1 MFVENYETEKNC
13 TMKKFQMVCYAA
25 IMAVMI
31 GSVGCVSTGN
41 DDQESTPGFITV
53 EDGQFMRNG
62 QPYYF
67 VGTNFWYGA
76 ILGSEGEGGNRERLC
91 RELDFMKSHG
101 IDNLRI
107 LVGGE
112 GENGLLGKIEPNL
125 QSEPGVYNDE
135 VLAGLDY
142 LMMELGKRNMTA
154 VLYFNNAW
162 EWSGGYTQYVA
173 WANEEPVLVPRVD
186 GWFSYNEFAGEFV
199 RNERAKQ
206 LFYDHV
212 RFIVSRTNRYTG
224 VRYIDDPAIF
234 SWQISNEPRA
244 FSSETQDNK
253 EAFEQWIAESA
264 RLIREL
270 DPNHMISTGSE
281 GYYGCEWDMDLCARI
296 HGIEE
301 ISYINCHVW
310 PYNWRWITG
319 ENMFDNLQY
328 AFDRTAEYIAMHTE
342 LGEQINKPVVVEEF
356 GMPRDGLDFHKG
368 SPVTCRDAYYR
379 FVFDL
384 VRASHADGGVLAG
397 CNFWS
402 WGGYA
407 VTHVEDHEYWAKGDD
422 YTGDPAQEQQGLNSI
437 FVEDESTLAIIRAT
451 NEAIGNLER

>member
-1 MFVENYETEKNC
+1 
-13 TMKKFQMVCYAA
+13 
-25 IMAVMI
+25 
-31 GSVGCVSTGN
+31 
-41 DDQESTPGFITV
+41 
-53 EDGQFMRNG
+53 
-62 QPYYF
+62 
-67 VGTNFWYGA
+67 
-76 ILGSEGEGGNRERLC
+76 
-91 RELDFMKSHG
+91 
-101 IDNLRI
+101 
-107 LVGGE
+107 
-112 GENGLLGKIEPNL
+112 
-125 QSEPGVYNDE
+125 
-135 VLAGLDY
+135 
-142 LMMELGKRNMTA
+142 
-154 VLYFNNAW
+154 
-162 EWSGGYTQYVA
+162 
-173 WANEEPVLVPRVD
+173 
-186 GWFSYNEFAGEFV
+186 
-199 RNERAKQ
+199 
-206 LFYDHV
+206 
-212 RFIVSRTNRYTG
+212 
-224 VRYIDDPAIF
+224 
-234 SWQISNEPRA
+234 
-244 FSSETQDNK
+244 
-253 EAFEQWIAESA
+253 
-264 RLIREL
+264 
-270 DPNHMISTGSE
+270 MISTGSE

-384 VRASHADGGVLAG
+384 VRASHAEGGVLAG